1 METSELRQR
10 ILLIVEYD
18 HETGLFRRLVASK
31 GCSLKIGWTKGSL
44 SYRGYRKMNLLK
56 KSYELHR
63 IAWLIYYGDWPKKNI
78 DHINGDKS
86 DNRICNLRDATVVEN
101 ARNSGMSR
109 ANTSGHIGVRYYERY
124 GKWRAEIKVNYR
136 NIHLGLFDTMDQA
149 IEARKSAESSYGFH
163 PNHGRQ
169 KQK

>member
-10 ILLIVEYD
+10 ILSIVEYD
-18 HETGLFRRLVASK
+18 YETGLFRRLVASK

-63 IAWLIYYGDWPKKNI
+63 IAWLIHYGDWPKKNI

-86 DNRICNLRDATVVEN
+86 DNRICNLRDATVAEN
-101 ARNSGMSR
+101 ARNMSKSR
-109 ANTSGHIGVRYYERY
+109 ANTSGHVGVRYYEKIR
-124 GKWRAEIKVNYR
+124 KWRAEIKVNYK
-136 NIHLGLFDTMDQA
+136 NISIGHFSTKEEA
-149 IEARKSAESSYGFH
+149 IEARKSAEIAHGFH